1 MFKLFLELQYHDKPY
16 LNSIFP
22 ESVHDASALHVCS
35 FILSILHQ
43 GVFSVSAFI
52 VSVIYLSRFKECS
65 HISLHAVTWRP
76 LFLVSL
82 LLADKMWEDK
92 PVRNSS
98 LAKLFPV
105 LSTDELN
112 MLENRFLMQVKFGIT
127 VTPDLF
133 CAFCEKLLTEDVQPV
148 ILKGVTD
155 SEYAQTLAQ
164 DAAQAPVVTPKP
176 TAESSDGARRSLV
189 SRKRDEGK
197 VAGSQAGGTVRPLPA
212 RNGRSP
218 SNGNTHNGPPAT
230 NSRSSIRL
238 VDKQGRSFSAGPSP
252 MRDRSETRAPG
263 NTAPAPAG
271 QKSVSGSTLN
281 GRTSTPQPGRGTVS
295 RTRGDAQSRPSQMA
309 SAADLGR
316 GGYSRQPPSRFS
328 VPASR
333 VSPRPPGRA
342 PQRPDVDRTGRA
354 STQVQARSA
363 SPVGQSPPAPGI
375 RTPVGPGVVGSRI
388 SLRGGGMSPVASPAQ
403 TSQRVSP
410 GPRTASAGRMVQ
422 TPAQPGWA
430 SPTGG
435 PPRARAGSPVL
446 RGAYQQTQASVT
458 TPAPRQHGRP
468 VQGARPASPVVPKG
482 PRAGSPILGGG
493 IRNAHPAA
501 RSCAPAYI
509 LGQAPTVM
517 RSSIGRR

>member
-1 MFKLFLELQYHDKPY
+1 MFKLFLELQYHDKPD

-133 CAFCEKLLTEDVQPV
+133 CAFCEKLLTEDVQSV

-164 DAAQAPVVTPKP
+164 DAAQAPVVIPKP
-176 TAESSDGARRSLV
+176 SAESSDGARRSLA

-197 VAGSQAGGTVRPLPA
+197 AGPHSGGTVRPLPA

-218 SNGNTHNGPPAT
+218 SNGNRVNGPPAT

-238 VDKQGRSFSAGPSP
+238 VDTQGRSFSAGPSP
-252 MRDRSETRAPG
+252 TRGRSETRAPG

-271 QKSVSGSTLN
+271 QKPAVGSTLN
-281 GRTSTPQPGRGTVS
+281 SRTSTPQPGRGAVS
-295 RTRGDAQSRPSQMA
+295 RVRGDAQSRPSQMS
-309 SAADLGR
+309 SAAELGR
-316 GGYSRQPPSRFS
+316 GGYSRQPPTRFS

-333 VSPRPPGRA
+333 ASPRPAGRA
-342 PQRPDVDRTGRA
+342 PQRPDVDRNGRVG
-354 STQVQARSA
+354 TQVQARSA

-388 SLRGGGMSPVASPAQ
+388 SLRGGGVSPVASPAQ
-403 TSQRVSP
+403 TSQRISP
-410 GPRTASAGRMVQ
+410 GPRTSSAGRMVQ
-422 TPAQPGWA
+422 NPTQPGWA

-446 RGAYQQTQASVT
+446 RGAYQQASVSVAA
-458 TPAPRQHGRP
+458 PARQQHGRP
-468 VQGARPASPVVPKG
+468 VQGARPASPVVAKG
-482 PRAGSPILGGG
+482 PRAGSPVLGGG
-493 IRNAHPAA
+493 IRNAHPGA

-509 LGQAPTVM
+509 LGQSPTVM
-517 RSSIGRR
+517 RSSVGRR